1 MKPRQ
6 LLMGAALLAAA
17 GLAFFGDKTPSSDI
31 AEPAEHG
38 AARVAG
44 VGATASG
51 SDTTGHDAPVRAAAP
66 ARASASAT
74 AAAEPAILA
83 LQPRAELIGEA
94 GEAIFD
100 GKDGL
105 FLSQNWLPPPSSVAK
120 AGPPPAPPAPVAP
133 PLPFVYI
140 GKAAGD
146 GSWEVY
152 LVKANK
158 TYVVRKQ
165 TLIDGVYRVE
175 SISPP
180 TMTITYLPLNQ
191 VQQLN
196 IGVLD

>member
-6 LLMGAALLAAA
+6 LLMGAALLGAA
-17 GLAFFGDKTPSSDI
+17 GLAFFGDKTPSSTI
-31 AEPAEHG
+31 AEPAERG
-38 AARVAG
+38 AAHGGGNV
-44 VGATASG
+44 SG
-51 SDTTGHDAPVRAAAP
+51 PAAVDRAAAVRAAGPVHA
-66 ARASASAT
+66 AAT
-74 AAAEPAILA
+74 ATSTPAEPVILA
-83 LQPRAELIGEA
+83 LQPRTELIGDA
-94 GEAIFD
+94 GEATFD
-100 GKDGL
+100 GNDGP
-105 FLSQNWLPPPSSVAK
+105 FLSQNWAPPAPVVK
-120 AGPPPAPPAPVAP
+120 AGPPPAPPVPNAP
-133 PLPFVYI
+133 PLPFAYI
-140 GKAAGD
+140 GKAASE

-175 SISPP
+175 SIAPP